1 MEMAIHFIKNNLTRF
16 LLFILVIFIWFINY
30 KSACGFSFCLFK
42 MFTKRQCFACGTLR
56 GVSAFLHLDFKA
68 AFSLNKMNIIS
79 IPVLGI
85 VYLNAWKNNRL

>member
-1 MEMAIHFIKNNLTRF
+1 
-16 LLFILVIFIWFINY
+16 
-30 KSACGFSFCLFK
+30 